1 MTMLIPIL
9 SKFTYPNTNNR
20 CRLISK
26 CTRFRVYLN
35 SMTSHTPKCIITN
48 KTNWPSKHSHNFHN
62 TMAPLFSL
70 MINTLLCSSSIY
82 LIIRIRIH
90 INSTISTVFILKC
103 STQWSLDL
111 ILLNNSLIKDKMLL
125 SRCRITLNNPLT
137 IV

>member
-1 MTMLIPIL
+1 MLMPIL
-9 SKFTYPNTNNR
+9 SKFTYPNINNR

-26 CTRFRVYLN
+26 CIRYRVYLN

-48 KTNWPSKHSHNFHN
+48 KIKWPSKHSLKSNN
-62 TMAPLFSL
+62 NMPPLSSL
-70 MINTLLCSSSIY
+70 MINTLLCSSNIY

-111 ILLNNSLIKDKMLL
+111 ILLNSSLIKDKMLL
-125 SRCRITLNNPLT
+125 SHCRITLNNPL
-137 IV
+137 IIA